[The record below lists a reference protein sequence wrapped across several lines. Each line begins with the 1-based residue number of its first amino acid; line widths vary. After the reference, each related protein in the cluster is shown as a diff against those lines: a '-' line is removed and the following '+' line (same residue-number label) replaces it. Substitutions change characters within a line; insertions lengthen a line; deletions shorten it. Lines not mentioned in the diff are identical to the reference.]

1 MSTVGLNEATIKK
14 YLREQENVDQI
25 IDKVS
30 VKELEDPF
38 RGS

>member
-1 MSTVGLNEATIKK
+1 LNEATIRK
-14 YLREQENVDQI
+14 YIREQENADKI